1 MAGYTVTAL
10 SLDQPKNASHVTVAV
25 SVVDSAGQP
34 VSNLEGSS
42 FTARDIAT
50 GAPIAITELH
60 HAGMRGFYRLSLRIE
75 PVATVGKYIVALVV
89 TGRHQ
94 EGGRNPQPLSEG
106 QTMVKVRAAG
116 G

>member
-25 SVVDSAGQP
+25 SVVDSSGQP
-34 VSNLEGSS
+34 ISNLEGSN

-60 HAGMRGFYRLSLRIE
+60 HAGMRGFYRLSLHME
-75 PVATVGKYIVALVV
+75 PVAAVGEHIVALAV
-89 TGRHQ
+89 TGRHL

-106 QTMVKVRAAG
+106 LTMVKVRTTG

>member
-25 SVVDSAGQP
+25 SVVDSSGQP
-34 VSNLEGSS
+34 IHNLEGSS

-50 GAPIAITELH
+50 GAPIAITEFH
-60 HAGMRGFYRLSLRIE
+60 HVGMRGFYRLSLHME
-75 PVATVGKYIVALVV
+75 TVAGESIVALVV

-106 QTMVKVRAAG
+106 QTMVKVGAIG